1 MHGVDKKS
9 ATDLSENECATS
21 ARRRKNKVLLD
32 DRNYSLNELS
42 KLIERIAETDSNIF
56 LLGDS
61 SASNEVVSRAIHAL
75 SARSKCSFSS
85 VDCRQYSSEILD
97 GHLFGIEK
105 GAFSSAGKL
114 QKGQLEGCNNGTV
127 LLNNIDE
134 LNSALQD
141 KLLQVIR
148 TGEIQRVGSS
158 SQIKLNIRIISSAQK
173 DFADKIES
181 EAFDVN
187 LFKSLNQSTISMPP
201 LRRSSEDI
209 PALIFALTKNI
220 KHAKDEGY
228 IISEDAIKILSENT
242 WYGSAGELSK
252 FLEKLSILYPL
263 AGAGEN
269 RDIRSV
275 GNQSS
280 LRAGKLDEK
289 VSGMEQAA
297 PPRRSGNLPESGVDL
312 KKQMADIEVQY
323 IREALEL
330 SDGVVAQAAKLLG
343 LRRTTLVEKLR
354 KYGIRR

>member
-1 MHGVDKKS
+1 MHGADKKS
-9 ATDLSENECATS
+9 TSDVSENECATP
-21 ARRRKNKVLLD
+21 ARRRKNKILLD
-32 DRNYSLNELS
+32 SHNYSLNELS

-75 SARSKCSFSS
+75 SVRSKYLFAS
-85 VDCRQYSSEILD
+85 VDCREFSPEMLD

-105 GAFSSAGKL
+105 GSFTPADQL
-114 QKGQLEGCNNGTV
+114 QKGQLESCNNGTI

-148 TGEIQRVGSS
+148 TGAFVRVGGS
-158 SQIKLNIRIISSAQK
+158 SQIKLNTRIISSAQK
-173 DFADKIES
+173 DIADKIES
-181 EAFDVN
+181 ETFAVN
-187 LFKSLNQSTISMPP
+187 LFKCLNQSTISMPP

-220 KHAKDEGY
+220 KHATNEGY
-228 IISEDAIKILSENT
+228 IISEDAIKILSENK
-242 WYGSAGELSK
+242 WYGSASELSK
-252 FLEKLSILYPL
+252 FLEKLSILYPP
-263 AGAGEN
+263 AGASEN
-269 RDIRSV
+269 RDTRSIR
-275 GNQSS
+275 GQSS
-280 LRAGKLDEK
+280 LQTGKQDEK
-289 VSGMEQAA
+289 VSAVKQAT
-297 PPRRSGNLPESGVDL
+297 PPKRSGTLPESGINL